1 MFENDHIDDFDLK
14 VRSILEAGQEDVPA
28 GLWEGISAG
37 IDRAERRKTV
47 FMWVRRT
54 GVAVAAAAAVV
65 AGVVLNVGNGEDIV
79 SPAAGSDMIAVVQQ
93 TDQQD
98 TPEQGD
104 KAPMTL
110 ESATLPDRLIAYQA
124 APAPESPAAGEQ
136 SEPAETAAPYTET
149 SVSAPTGTSAAPT
162 GTSVSQAGVV
172 VPQND
177 GAQEQSEPD
186 GTACGSQRPDDRV
199 FQTDIIDDQWEDD
212 TPQRRRIKTSITFSG
227 VAGTNG
233 TNQQGA
239 LNPLKSPALDRSYT
253 KTTVEQTGAQTT
265 YGIPVSLGTGVKI
278 NFTRRW
284 ALGVG
289 LNYTLLTSRF
299 NGKYI
304 KVNDDGTHDT
314 PKSANV
320 RNLQHFVGIPI
331 NAYYNIISRDFINF
345 YAYAGGAVE
354 KCVSNS
360 YQVHTTP
367 MVTHNEIPKGVQLSA
382 NAGIGVEFLLGKYV
396 GLYIDPSLRYYFNC
410 NQPKSIRTDQPLM
423 LGFEVGAR
431 FNL

>member
-54 GVAVAAAAAVV
+54 GIAVAAAAAVV
-65 AGVVLNVGNGEDIV
+65 AGVVLNVGNEEDLV

-162 GTSVSQAGVV
+162 ETEVARTAVI
-172 VPQND
+172 
-177 GAQEQSEPD
+177 AQQTETEVAAQD
-186 GTACGSQRPDDRV
+186 
-199 FQTDIIDDQWEDD
+199 QTDIIDDQWEDD

-320 RNLQHFVGIPI
+320 RNLQHYVGIPI

-367 MVTHNEIPKGVQLSA
+367 VVTHNEIPKGVQLSA

>member
-54 GVAVAAAAAVV
+54 GIAVAAAAAVV
-65 AGVVLNVGNGEDIV
+65 AGVVLNVGNEEDIV

-162 GTSVSQAGVV
+162 ETEVARTAVI
-172 VPQND
+172 
-177 GAQEQSEPD
+177 AQQTETEVAAQD
-186 GTACGSQRPDDRV
+186 
-199 FQTDIIDDQWEDD
+199 QTDIIDDQWEDD

-320 RNLQHFVGIPI
+320 RNLQHYVGIPI

-367 MVTHNEIPKGVQLSA
+367 VVTHNEIPKGVQLSA

>member
-65 AGVVLNVGNGEDIV
+65 AGVVLNVGNEEDIV

-162 GTSVSQAGVV
+162 GTLVSQALR
-172 VPQND
+172 D
-177 GAQEQSEPD
+177 
-186 GTACGSQRPDDRV
+186 
-199 FQTDIIDDQWEDD
+199 
-212 TPQRRRIKTSITFSG
+212 
-227 VAGTNG
+227 
-233 TNQQGA
+233 
-239 LNPLKSPALDRSYT
+239 L
-253 KTTVEQTGAQTT
+253 TTVCFRQ
-265 YGIPVSLGTGVKI
+265 I
-278 NFTRRW
+278 
-284 ALGVG
+284 
-289 LNYTLLTSRF
+289 
-299 NGKYI
+299 
-304 KVNDDGTHDT
+304 
-314 PKSANV
+314 
-320 RNLQHFVGIPI
+320 
-331 NAYYNIISRDFINF
+331 
-345 YAYAGGAVE
+345 
-354 KCVSNS
+354 
-360 YQVHTTP
+360 
-367 MVTHNEIPKGVQLSA
+367 
-382 NAGIGVEFLLGKYV
+382 
-396 GLYIDPSLRYYFNC
+396 
-410 NQPKSIRTDQPLM
+410 
-423 LGFEVGAR
+423 
-431 FNL
+431 

>member
-14 VRSILEAGQEDVPA
+14 VKSILEAGQEDVPA

-162 GTSVSQAGVV
+162 ETEVARTAVI
-172 VPQND
+172 
-177 GAQEQSEPD
+177 AQQTETEVAAQD
-186 GTACGSQRPDDRV
+186 
-199 FQTDIIDDQWEDD
+199 QTDIVDQWEDD

-304 KVNDDGTHDT
+304 KVNNDGTHDT

-320 RNLQHFVGIPI
+320 RNLQHYVGIPI

-396 GLYIDPSLRYYFNC
+396 GLYIDPSLRYYFKC

>member
-54 GVAVAAAAAVV
+54 GIAVAAAAAVV

-98 TPEQGD
+98 TPEQDD
-104 KAPMTL
+104 KVPMTL

-124 APAPESPAAGEQ
+124 APAPESPAAVEQ

-149 SVSAPTGTSAAPT
+149 SVSAPTETEVARTAIIAQQTETEVAA
-162 GTSVSQAGVV
+162 Q
-172 VPQND
+172 D
-177 GAQEQSEPD
+177 
-186 GTACGSQRPDDRV
+186 
-199 FQTDIIDDQWEDD
+199 QTDIIDDQWEDD

-304 KVNDDGTHDT
+304 KVNNDGTHDT

-320 RNLQHFVGIPI
+320 RNLQHYVGIPI